1 MDRRV
6 NNTSFAHPIVI
17 EDDCWIGA
25 RVTILPGVTIGK
37 GTTIAA
43 GAVVTKNIEAG
54 VVAGGVP
61 AKVIKYLDVVDLTS
75 SSAHL
80 SH

>member
-1 MDRRV
+1 
-6 NNTSFAHPIVI
+6 VI
-17 EDDCWIGA
+17 GDDCWIGA

-43 GAVVTKNIEAG
+43 GAVVVKDVEAG

-61 AKVIKYLDVVDLTS
+61 TKVIKCLDSLTS
-75 SSAHL
+75 LSA
-80 SH
+80 